1 MITQKIE
8 TEQAP
13 IAVGPYSQGIT
24 VGDFVF
30 TAGEIPVDP
39 ATGEVP
45 ASIEDQIRLAL
56 DNVLAVL
63 TAGGVSRKNVASVVV
78 YLTDIKDFSAMNLI
92 YAEYFE
98 EPFPARSCVQVSA
111 LPKGVRIM
119 VSAIGIKESF

>member
-1 MITQKIE
+1 MITQNVQTDE
-8 TEQAP
+8 AP

-39 ATGEVP
+39 KTGEVP
-45 ASIEDQIRLAL
+45 QSVEDQIRLAL
-56 DNVLAVL
+56 DNVIAIL
-63 TAGGVSRKNVASVVV
+63 TAGGVSRRNVASVTV

-98 EPFPARSCVQVSA
+98 EPYPARACVQVCA
-111 LPKGVRIM
+111 LPKGVKVMI
-119 VSAIGIKESF
+119 SAVGVKESY

>member
-8 TEQAP
+8 TEEAP
-13 IAVGPYSQGIT
+13 LAVGPYSQGVS

-39 ATGEVP
+39 VTGEVP
-45 ASIEDQIRLAL
+45 ESVEDQIRLAL

-63 TAGGVSRKNVASVVV
+63 SAGGVPRNNVASVTV

-98 EPFPARSCVQVSA
+98 EPFPARSCVQVCA

-119 VSAIGIKESF
+119 VSAIGIKDSF